1 MTGTSTGK
9 KRAAYLVAAA
19 LLLGIEFFIALFVHD
34 RFVRPYVGD
43 MLVVIVIYMFIRIFV
58 PEKVKLLPLYIF
70 LFAVAVEV
78 LQYFKIAALL
88 GVENN
93 RVLSVLLGSTF
104 DWKDIACYA
113 AGCLLLGVYE
123 AVRTK
128 KWQPRL

>member
-1 MTGTSTGK
+1 MTGISTGK

-43 MLVVIVIYMFIRIFV
+43 MLVVILIYMFVRIFV

-70 LFAVAVEV
+70 LFAAAVEV

-93 RVLSVLLGSTF
+93 PVLPVLLGSTF

-123 AVRTK
+123 AVRTRK
-128 KWQPRL
+128 RQPL